1 MNTEQIEPIFSSF
14 ISAWV
19 NRLKSYYSNNTFVIT
34 DKGEHNVNSFIPVE
48 KRIEICDSFKEDA
61 FNKLNDTEKEIYL
74 KTDDKVLREKY
85 GLVEKTNLP
94 SSLSYLAEQ
103 DINVLE
109 SHKVYLLNQL
119 FEIETLISLKKKIES
134 NTDTVFSYEDDED
147 DEPWMK

>member
-19 NRLKSYYSNNTFVIT
+19 NRLKSYYLNNTFVIT
-34 DKGEHNVNSFIPVE
+34 DKGEHHVNSFISVE

-61 FNKLNDTEKEIYL
+61 FKKLNDTEKEIYL

-85 GLVEKTNLP
+85 NLVEKTNLP

-103 DINVLE
+103 DIYVLE

-134 NTDTVFSYEDDED
+134 NTDPVFSYEDDED